1 MALVSEVLARKGG
14 QVHTIHHDATVH
26 EAIERMVRQN
36 IGSLIVLEGKAVA
49 GIFTERDFLRRVA
62 LPGLDP
68 RSTPIGR
75 VMTDKV
81 IGVDPDRTVAQCM
94 AMMTKARIRHLP
106 VVDGTGLIGML
117 SIGDLV
123 KHVSDEQQVEL
134 KHLHA
139 YITGQN
145 S

>member
-1 MALVSEVLARKGG
+1 MALVSEVLSRKGG
-14 QVHTIHHDATVH
+14 QVHTIHHEATVH
-26 EAIERMVRQN
+26 EAIKRMVKHN
-36 IGSLIVLEGKAVA
+36 IGSLIVVDGKAVA

-68 RSTPIGR
+68 RGTPIGR

-81 IGVDPDRTVAQCM
+81 IGVGPEQTVAHCM
-94 AMMTKARIRHLP
+94 AMMTQARIRHLP
-106 VVDGTGLIGML
+106 VVDGTGIIGML

-123 KHVSDEQQVEL
+123 KHVSDERQVEL
-134 KHLHA
+134 RHLHA